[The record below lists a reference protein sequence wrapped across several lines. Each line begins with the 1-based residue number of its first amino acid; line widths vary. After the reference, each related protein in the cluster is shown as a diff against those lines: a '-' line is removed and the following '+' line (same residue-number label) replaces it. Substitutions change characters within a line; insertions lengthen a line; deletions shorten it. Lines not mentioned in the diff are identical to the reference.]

1 MNDELILIE
10 NKIYEVRGTKVMLDF
25 DLAELYGIET
35 RTLKQAVGRNI
46 ERFPEDFM
54 FMLTKEEANNLI
66 HIGVSQNVISPEY
79 NVGSTNIFAFTE
91 NGVSMLSSVLRSPLA
106 IQININIMRTFTRMR
121 QLVFAYKEESLS
133 TKDELKQIKQQLA
146 EIAEDLESN
155 EQDHESLFNAIAEIS
170 LKLQLNQSN
179 PGRVTVKGFTK
190 KIYNNEQR

>member
-35 RTLKQAVGRNI
+35 RTLKQAVRRNI

-133 TKDELKQIKQQLA
+133 TKDEIKQQLA

>member
-35 RTLKQAVGRNI
+35 RTLKQAVRRNI

-66 HIGVSQNVISPEY
+66 HIGVSQNVIPPEY

-121 QLVFAYKEESLS
+121 QLVQRYLS
-133 TKDELKQIKQQLA
+133 NYNLTNLI
-146 EIAEDLESN
+146 
-155 EQDHESLFNAIAEIS
+155 
-170 LKLQLNQSN
+170 
-179 PGRVTVKGFTK
+179 PGVLP
-190 KIYNNEQR
+190 

>member
-35 RTLKQAVGRNI
+35 RTLKQAVRRNI

-54 FMLTKEEANNLI
+54 FMLTTEEANNLI

-121 QLVFAYKEESLS
+121 QLVFACKESSLS
-133 TKDELKQIKQQLA
+133 VKDELEQIKVQLS
-146 EIAEDLESN
+146 EIAEDLDSN

-190 KIYNNEQR
+190 NDL

>member
-35 RTLKQAVGRNI
+35 RTLKQAVRRNI

-66 HIGVSQNVISPEY
+66 HIGVSQNVISL
-79 NVGSTNIFAFTE
+79 NIMLALQTYLFTE

-121 QLVFAYKEESLS
+121 QLVFACKG
-133 TKDELKQIKQQLA
+133 KQ
-146 EIAEDLESN
+146 S
-155 EQDHESLFNAIAEIS
+155 F
-170 LKLQLNQSN
+170 
-179 PGRVTVKGFTK
+179 RKG
-190 KIYNNEQR
+190 

>member
-1 MNDELILIE
+1 MNDELIFIE

-35 RTLKQAVGRNI
+35 RTLKQAVRRNI

-121 QLVFAYKEESLS
+121 QLVFACKESSLS
-133 TKDELKQIKQQLA
+133 VKDELEQIKVQLS
-146 EIAEDLESN
+146 EIAEDLVSN

-179 PGRVTVKGFTK
+179 SGRVTVKGFTK
-190 KIYNNEQR
+190 NDL

>member
-25 DLAELYGIET
+25 DLAKLYGIET
-35 RTLKQAVGRNI
+35 RTLKQAVRRNI

-121 QLVFAYKEESLS
+121 QLVQRYLS
-133 TKDELKQIKQQLA
+133 NYNLTNLI
-146 EIAEDLESN
+146 
-155 EQDHESLFNAIAEIS
+155 
-170 LKLQLNQSN
+170 
-179 PGRVTVKGFTK
+179 PGVLP
-190 KIYNNEQR
+190 

>member
-1 MNDELILIE
+1 MNDELIFIE

-35 RTLKQAVGRNI
+35 RTLKQAVRRNI

-106 IQININIMRTFTRMR
+106 IQINTNIMRTFTRMR
-121 QLVFAYKEESLS
+121 QLVFACKESSLS
-133 TKDELKQIKQQLA
+133 VKDELEQIKVQLS
-146 EIAEDLESN
+146 EIAEDLDSN

-179 PGRVTVKGFTK
+179 SGRVTVKGFTK
-190 KIYNNEQR
+190 NDL